1 MSSTPPS
8 SPQKSNG
15 NPSDLNEPPV
25 HWLGIL
31 SHLGPGLIIAASIV
45 GSGELIATT
54 ITGAKAGLSLLWLII
69 LGCVIKVFAQIEIG
83 RFTLSS
89 GIPTLSALNQVPGP
103 RIQGR
108 GNWLIWYWFVMWFCS
123 IGQLG
128 AIVGGVGQTLAMV
141 QPVTQQGRLFQEI
154 ATLES
159 KRQLG
164 KVIEQVE
171 QKNLAAGANQATI
184 DKPSKEVEDPLPTE
198 EQILAKRRSYLATY
212 GDKKTLSSSDLA
224 SIDDKALMDMRLP
237 SPIDDRIWAIPIAIG
252 TSLMLIY
259 GGYNFIQST
268 ATIMVAIFTLVTLG
282 NVVGLQLLPAWQIPM
297 SQWMDGL
304 SFGLPKGDLWKSLA
318 MAFATIGIIG
328 VGAAELI
335 QYPYWCLEKGYA
347 KRTGKYDGSDAWV
360 RRARGWLRIM
370 QTDIWVSM
378 VIYTV
383 ATIGFFVLGAGILH
397 RAGIEPQDSKLL
409 QTLSVMYKPVLGSW
423 AQVTFLLGA
432 FMVLYST
439 FYVAN
444 ASHARTFADALS
456 IMSLIG
462 ADEPTQTRWVR
473 WLSGLF
479 PMLCLLI
486 YWVMPQPAWLVLLS
500 GSAQAIMLP
509 MLGFSALF
517 FRYRRCLPELRPSK
531 WFDIGLWGS
540 IAILF
545 VIGIATLIL
554 EANKFFR

>member
-8 SPQKSNG
+8 SPQKTNG
-15 NPSDLNEPPV
+15 TPSDLYEPPV

-31 SHLGPGLIIAASIV
+31 SHLGPGLIIAAAIV

-164 KVIEQVE
+164 KVIEEVE
-171 QKNLAAGANQATI
+171 QKNLAAGANQATV
-184 DKPSKEVEDPLPTE
+184 DNPSKEVEEPLPTE
-198 EQILAKRRSYLATY
+198 EQILAKRRFYIETY
-212 GDKKTLSSSDLA
+212 GTVKALNPSELA
-224 SIDDKALMDMRLP
+224 AIDDKTLMDMRLL
-237 SPIDDRIWAIPIAIG
+237 SPIDDRIWAIPIAVG

-259 GGYNFIQST
+259 GGYNFIQSA

-282 NVVGLQLLPAWQIPM
+282 NVVGLQMLPAWQIPM
-297 SQWMDGL
+297 SQWIDGL
-304 SFGLPKGDLWKSLA
+304 SFGLPEGDLWKSLA

-554 EANKFFR
+554 EANKFFQ

>member
-1 MSSTPPS
+1 MSSTSPS
-8 SPQKSNG
+8 SPQKSTG
-15 NPSDLNEPPV
+15 NPGDLNEPPV

-171 QKNLAAGANQATI
+171 QKNLASGANQATI
-184 DKPSKEVEDPLPTE
+184 DSPIKEAEAPLPTE
-198 EQILAKRRSYLATY
+198 EQILAKRRSYIEKY
-212 GDKKTLSSSDLA
+212 GTAKALNPSELA
-224 SIDDKALMDMRLP
+224 SIDDKTMMDMRLP

-259 GGYNFIQST
+259 GGYNFIQSA

-456 IMSLIG
+456 IMSVIG
-462 ADEPTQTRWVR
+462 GDEPTQTRWVR

-479 PMLCLLI
+479 PLLCLLI

>member
-1 MSSTPPS
+1 MSSTPPPS
-8 SPQKSNG
+8 HQKSNG
-15 NPSDLNEPPV
+15 NPSDLDEPPV

-164 KVIEQVE
+164 KVIEEVE
-171 QKNLAAGANQATI
+171 QKNSAAGTNPTTVNNQ
-184 DKPSKEVEDPLPTE
+184 SKAVEEPLPTE

-297 SQWMDGL
+297 SQWIDGL

-444 ASHARTFADALS
+444 ASHARTFADAMS

-545 VIGIATLIL
+545 VIGFATLIL

>member
-1 MSSTPPS
+1 MSSTSPS
-8 SPQKSNG
+8 SPQKSTG
-15 NPSDLNEPPV
+15 NPGDLNEPPV

-171 QKNLAAGANQATI
+171 QKNLASGANQATI
-184 DKPSKEVEDPLPTE
+184 DSPIKEAEAPLPTE
-198 EQILAKRRSYLATY
+198 AQILAKRRSYIETY
-212 GDKKTLSSSDLA
+212 GTAKALNPSKLA
-224 SIDDKALMDMRLP
+224 SIDDKTLMDMRLL

-259 GGYNFIQST
+259 GGYNFIQSA

-456 IMSLIG
+456 IMSVIG

-473 WLSGLF
+473 RLSGLF
-479 PMLCLLI
+479 PLLCLLI

>member
-1 MSSTPPS
+1 MSSTSPS
-8 SPQKSNG
+8 SPQKSTG
-15 NPSDLNEPPV
+15 NPGDLNEPPV

-171 QKNLAAGANQATI
+171 QKNLASGANQATI
-184 DKPSKEVEDPLPTE
+184 DSPIKEAEAPLPTE
-198 EQILAKRRSYLATY
+198 EQILAKRRSYIEKY
-212 GDKKTLSSSDLA
+212 GTAKALNPSELA
-224 SIDDKALMDMRLP
+224 SIDDKTMMDMRLL

-259 GGYNFIQST
+259 GGYNFIQSA

-297 SQWMDGL
+297 SQWIDGL

-456 IMSLIG
+456 IMSVIG
-462 ADEPTQTRWVR
+462 GDEPTQTRWVR

-479 PMLCLLI
+479 PLLCLLI